1 MTSLTLK
8 SYQQSALDALATYA
22 RSARIKGPAAAFAQ
36 HAGRAYNADAFG
48 PNVPCVCLRIPT
60 GGGKT
65 VLAAHAVPLLA
76 AEWRGTDAPVAVW
89 LVPSDTIR
97 TQTLKALQTSGHPYR
112 EALEAV
118 YGLSLKVC
126 SLDDVAQ
133 VPAPQWGRH
142 AVVIVVAT
150 IQSFRIDDAG
160 QRNVYSFT
168 EAFEPHFKYALAQ
181 GKGVEGG
188 QGLACLHALPD
199 AMVTPKDVA
208 QDPTGI
214 LAGFVGQPR
223 WSLANWLALHRPIVI
238 VDEAHNTKTD
248 KSFTAL
254 QRLNPSCILELTA
267 TPIEARTN
275 VLYHVSAQ
283 ELAAENMIKLPI
295 VLAEHPEGWPAAV
308 FGAVQTQ
315 RKLEAEALKDEAEGH
330 GYVRPIVLF
339 QAQNVGDEMPPEA
352 LRSYL
357 VNELKLPED
366 QVVVATGTTRG
377 LEDLDLAA
385 RNCPVRFII
394 TVQALRE
401 GWDCPFA
408 YVLCSLQKLTS
419 ATAVEQLLG
428 RVLRMPY
435 AKRRGREALNR
446 AYAHVCAAE
455 FSAAAHALADRLIHH
470 MGFEALDVASMIA
483 QPGTLPLFDG
493 DVEAGS
499 EQNRPLALMQP
510 APIATNFEALQA
522 TPELL
527 ALPGV
532 LVKTIAGTPQV
543 VVAGHIG
550 PEAEA
555 LMLSQLRGPKKHEQ
569 LREQVAQHNAL
580 VAAQLAPAARG
591 VPFAPLPTLAYREDA
606 QAPLWPLEREAVLE
620 AVELDLLAPH
630 AVQLPGFHVAH
641 ESEVFEISLNADAR
655 VTLRRTDVD
664 QMAMDYGSSSIS
676 AEDLVRWLDQ
686 SLFKQLHELTQSQRR
701 AYLAAVVNDQ
711 MHRCGAALVVL
722 AQARF
727 QLAQSIAAHYGDLR
741 DAAAQ
746 QRFRQ
751 LVLQAGSAGAWLVEP
766 DWVHPHVFEPGRY
779 PAPVLSRY
787 AGRYQFGKHYF
798 PVLAD
803 LKDGGEEFVC
813 AQQIDKHPQV
823 KHWVRNLDTAPCG
836 FGLPTSR
843 GRFYADFVA
852 ELADGRVALLEYKG
866 AHLLNDPYEIEKS
879 QVGALWGQAS
889 GGRAVFGWL
898 TRQQAGK
905 SLAQQLDAL
914 LA

>member
-8 SYQQSALDALATYA
+8 SYQQTALDALGAFA
-22 RSARIKGPAAAFAQ
+22 RAARTKGPALAFGEL
-36 HAGRAYNADAFG
+36 AGRPYNLDAFG
-48 PNVPCVCLRIPT
+48 AQVPCVCLRIPT

-76 AEWRGTDAPVAVW
+76 REWQGSDAPVAVW
-89 LVPSDTIR
+89 LVPSDAIR
-97 TQTLKALQTSGHPYR
+97 QQTLKALQTPGHAYR
-112 EALEAV
+112 TALTDA
-118 YGLSLKVC
+118 YGEGLQVC
-126 SLDDVAQ
+126 TLDDVAQ
-133 VPAPQWGRH
+133 IAPPDWGRH
-142 AVVIVVAT
+142 AVVVVAT
-150 IQSFRIDDAG
+150 IQSFRIEDAG
-160 QRNVYSFT
+160 QRNVYSFS
-168 EAFEPHFKYALAQ
+168 ESFEPHFKGAP
-181 GKGVEGG
+181 EGST
-188 QGLACLHALPD
+188 ACLQGLPD
-199 AMVTPKDVA
+199 AVVTAHDAA
-208 QDPTGI
+208 QDATGV

-267 TPIEARTN
+267 TPIEAKTN

-339 QAQNVGDEMPPEA
+339 QAQNAGDEMPPEK

-357 VNELKLPED
+357 INELKLPEA

-385 RNCPVRFII
+385 RHCPVRFII

-408 YVLCSLQKLTS
+408 YVLCSLQKLSS

-435 AKRRGREALNR
+435 AQRRGREALNR

-483 QPGTLPLFDG
+483 QPATLPLFGG
-493 DVEAGS
+493 DDLESNV
-499 EQNRPLALMQP
+499 PPALVHQ
-510 APIATNFEALQA
+510 ALIATNFEALQA

-532 LVKTIAGTPQV
+532 QVKTIAGAPQV

-550 PEAEA
+550 QEAEA
-555 LMLSQLRGPKKHEQ
+555 LMLAQVRGPKKQEQ

-620 AVELDLLAPH
+620 AVELDLLTPQ
-630 AVQLPGFHVAH
+630 AVQLPGFHVVQ
-641 ESEVFEISLNADAR
+641 ESDVFEISLSAEAR

-686 SLFKQLHELTQSQRR
+686 SLFKPLHELTQSQRR

-711 MHRCGAALVVL
+711 LHRCGVPLVVL

-727 QLAQSIAAHYGDLR
+727 QLAQSITTHFGDLR
-741 DAAAQ
+741 DAAAKQ
-746 QRFRQ
+746 QFRQ
-751 LVLQAGSAGAWLVEP
+751 LVLQAGSQGAWLVEP
-766 DWVHPHVFEPGRY
+766 DWAHPHVFEPGRY

-803 LKDGGEEFVC
+803 LKDGGEEFLC
-813 AQQIDKHPQV
+813 AKLIDAHPQV

-852 ELADGRVALLEYKG
+852 ELVDGRVALLEYKG

-879 QVGALWGQAS
+879 QVGALWAQTS

-898 TRQQAGK
+898 TKQQDGQGLPQQINAV
-905 SLAQQLDAL
+905 LA
-914 LA
+914 

>member
-1 MTSLTLK
+1 MTTLTLK

-22 RSARIKGPAAAFAQ
+22 RAARIQGPAAAFAQ

-48 PNVPCVCLRIPT
+48 PDVPCVCLRIPT

-118 YGLSLKVC
+118 YGLSLRVC

-133 VPAPQWGRH
+133 VPAPQWGRQ

-181 GKGVEGG
+181 GKGAEGG
-188 QGLACLHALPD
+188 RDLACLHALPD
-199 AMVTPKDVA
+199 AVVTPEDVA

-267 TPIEARTN
+267 TPIEAKTN

-339 QAQNVGDEMPPEA
+339 QAQNAGDEMPPEK

-357 VNELKLPED
+357 INELKLPEA

-385 RNCPVRFII
+385 RLELGATNAYLSVIPSLGDRELAKVAARLAADETMHY
-394 TVQALRE
+394 TV
-401 GWDCPFA
+401 
-408 YVLCSLQKLTS
+408 LTS
-419 ATAVEQLLG
+419 ALG
-428 RVLRMPY
+428 R
-435 AKRRGREALNR
+435 
-446 AYAHVCAAE
+446 
-455 FSAAAHALADRLIHH
+455 S
-470 MGFEALDVASMIA
+470 
-483 QPGTLPLFDG
+483 LP
-493 DVEAGS
+493 
-499 EQNRPLALMQP
+499 P
-510 APIATNFEALQA
+510 
-522 TPELL
+522 
-527 ALPGV
+527 
-532 LVKTIAGTPQV
+532 
-543 VVAGHIG
+543 
-550 PEAEA
+550 
-555 LMLSQLRGPKKHEQ
+555 
-569 LREQVAQHNAL
+569 
-580 VAAQLAPAARG
+580 
-591 VPFAPLPTLAYREDA
+591 
-606 QAPLWPLEREAVLE
+606 
-620 AVELDLLAPH
+620 
-630 AVQLPGFHVAH
+630 
-641 ESEVFEISLNADAR
+641 
-655 VTLRRTDVD
+655 
-664 QMAMDYGSSSIS
+664 
-676 AEDLVRWLDQ
+676 
-686 SLFKQLHELTQSQRR
+686 
-701 AYLAAVVNDQ
+701 
-711 MHRCGAALVVL
+711 
-722 AQARF
+722 
-727 QLAQSIAAHYGDLR
+727 
-741 DAAAQ
+741 
-746 QRFRQ
+746 
-751 LVLQAGSAGAWLVEP
+751 
-766 DWVHPHVFEPGRY
+766 
-779 PAPVLSRY
+779 
-787 AGRYQFGKHYF
+787 
-798 PVLAD
+798 
-803 LKDGGEEFVC
+803 
-813 AQQIDKHPQV
+813 
-823 KHWVRNLDTAPCG
+823 
-836 FGLPTSR
+836 
-843 GRFYADFVA
+843 
-852 ELADGRVALLEYKG
+852 
-866 AHLLNDPYEIEKS
+866 
-879 QVGALWGQAS
+879 GALS
-889 GGRAVFGWL
+889 FG
-898 TRQQAGK
+898 A
-905 SLAQQLDAL
+905 
-914 LA
+914 

>member
-1 MTSLTLK
+1 
-8 SYQQSALDALATYA
+8 
-22 RSARIKGPAAAFAQ
+22 
-36 HAGRAYNADAFG
+36 
-48 PNVPCVCLRIPT
+48 
-60 GGGKT
+60 
-65 VLAAHAVPLLA
+65 
-76 AEWRGTDAPVAVW
+76 
-89 LVPSDTIR
+89 
-97 TQTLKALQTSGHPYR
+97 
-112 EALEAV
+112 
-118 YGLSLKVC
+118 
-126 SLDDVAQ
+126 
-133 VPAPQWGRH
+133 
-142 AVVIVVAT
+142 
-150 IQSFRIDDAG
+150 
-160 QRNVYSFT
+160 
-168 EAFEPHFKYALAQ
+168 
-181 GKGVEGG
+181 
-188 QGLACLHALPD
+188 
-199 AMVTPKDVA
+199 
-208 QDPTGI
+208 
-214 LAGFVGQPR
+214 
-223 WSLANWLALHRPIVI
+223 NWLALHRPIVI

-267 TPIEARTN
+267 TPIEAKTN

-339 QAQNVGDEMPPEA
+339 QAQNAGDEMPPEK

-357 VNELKLPED
+357 INELKLPEA

-385 RNCPVRFII
+385 RHCPVRFII

-408 YVLCSLQKLTS
+408 YVLCSLQKLSS

-435 AKRRGREALNR
+435 AQRRGREALNR

-483 QPGTLPLFDG
+483 QPATLPLFGGDG
-493 DVEAGS
+493 FEPN
-499 EQNRPLALMQP
+499 QPPALMQQ

-527 ALPGV
+527 ALPNV
-532 LVKTIAGTPQV
+532 QIKTIAGAEQV

-550 PEAEA
+550 QEAEA
-555 LMLSQLRGPKKHEQ
+555 LMLAQVRGPKKQEQ

-620 AVELDLLAPH
+620 AVELDLLTPQ
-630 AVQLPGFHVAH
+630 AVQLPGFHVAQ
-641 ESEVFEISLNADAR
+641 ESDVFEISLSAEAR

-711 MHRCGAALVVL
+711 LHRCGVPLVVL

-727 QLAQSIAAHYGDLR
+727 QLAQSITTHFGDLR
-741 DAAAQ
+741 DAAAKQ
-746 QRFRQ
+746 QFRQ
-751 LVLQAGSAGAWLVEP
+751 LVLQAGSQGAWLVEP
-766 DWVHPHVFEPGRY
+766 
-779 PAPVLSRY
+779 
-787 AGRYQFGKHYF
+787 
-798 PVLAD
+798 
-803 LKDGGEEFVC
+803 
-813 AQQIDKHPQV
+813 
-823 KHWVRNLDTAPCG
+823 
-836 FGLPTSR
+836 
-843 GRFYADFVA
+843 
-852 ELADGRVALLEYKG
+852 
-866 AHLLNDPYEIEKS
+866 
-879 QVGALWGQAS
+879 
-889 GGRAVFGWL
+889 
-898 TRQQAGK
+898 
-905 SLAQQLDAL
+905 
-914 LA
+914 